1 MIQAKNFAL
10 PPISATSRLLLV
22 VFLSL
27 IAVVPSLSHAR
38 VHPIENVTGSPI
50 PPGLDAAKVEKAII
64 LGGMQRGWLST
75 KVADGHLQATI
86 NLRKH
91 SATVDIQWDQSSYL
105 ITYKD
110 SQNLKFKDAKIHGNY
125 NVWVRN
131 LNLDIQ
137 RSLAQQAL

>member
-1 MIQAKNFAL
+1 ML
-10 PPISATSRLLLV
+10 T
-22 VFLSL
+22 
-27 IAVVPSLSHAR
+27 
-38 VHPIENVTGSPI
+38 
-50 PPGLDAAKVEKAII
+50 AI
-64 LGGMQRGWLST
+64 
-75 KVADGHLQATI
+75 LQATI